1 MPAPFTPVLSF
12 AVVHDN
18 FVELFRND
26 GTRAAVVD
34 TAGPAAVQFA
44 GDKAAVVDSQQVR
57 LFDSSGSQA
66 GQGMPVAPNCKVA
79 FARDRVV
86 IGQDTFAAIYD
97 AAGRPLV
104 NINTPAPAQPVV
116 TNGLIVLIAS
126 GWAGAY
132 RPDGSQV
139 MNVATLGEASLQ
151 TVAGELALFD
161 DASVRIFR
169 ADGSQAGAPISLS
182 DQGSVSVIGDRVVVA
197 YPGWTDVFAPDGSV
211 VARIATTGVA
221 AATDA
226 NGLISLRDD
235 AGIRLFDAAGNQVT
249 AAMPEPG
256 DAEVAYHYGRVI
268 VIHDDWVGI
277 YSQTG
282 EPVANIATAGRASL
296 AFGDGRFVIADGE
309 VIRFL
314 TLDGQPA
321 AADIRLPGAE
331 IQVID
336 GRLIA
341 ALEGQAATFGLNG
354 TPLAVIATFGQPDVM
369 PLAGGFLVVDDAQ
382 VMLLSPLGDTMRNL
396 VGLDDTTTV
405 VSRE

>member
-1 MPAPFTPVLSF
+1 
-12 AVVHDN
+12 
-18 FVELFRND
+18 
-26 GTRAAVVD
+26 
-34 TAGPAAVQFA
+34 
-44 GDKAAVVDSQQVR
+44 
-57 LFDSSGSQA
+57 
-66 GQGMPVAPNCKVA
+66 
-79 FARDRVV
+79 
-86 IGQDTFAAIYD
+86 
-97 AAGRPLV
+97 
-104 NINTPAPAQPVV
+104 
-116 TNGLIVLIAS
+116 
-126 GWAGAY
+126 
-132 RPDGSQV
+132 
-139 MNVATLGEASLQ
+139 
-151 TVAGELALFD
+151 
-161 DASVRIFR
+161 
-169 ADGSQAGAPISLS
+169 
-182 DQGSVSVIGDRVVVA
+182 
-197 YPGWTDVFAPDGSV
+197 
-211 VARIATTGVA
+211 
-221 AATDA
+221 
-226 NGLISLRDD
+226 
-235 AGIRLFDAAGNQVT
+235 
-249 AAMPEPG
+249 MPEPG

-382 VMLLSPLGDTMRNL
+382 VMLLSPLGE
-396 VGLDDTTTV
+396 VATTRL
-405 VSRE
+405 SLHA